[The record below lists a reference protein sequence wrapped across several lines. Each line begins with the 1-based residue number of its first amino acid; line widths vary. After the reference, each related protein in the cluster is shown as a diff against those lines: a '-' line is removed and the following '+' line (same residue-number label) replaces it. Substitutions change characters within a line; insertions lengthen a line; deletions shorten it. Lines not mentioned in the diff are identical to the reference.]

1 MLYGVWMHCV
11 LSVSWWAFELFAL
24 SSYFRIMLQQ
34 MFTCCSHCERCQC
47 HGREAGAWD
56 WQWSFSC
63 CVFTPLLLTHSFWGL
78 CSGVGA
84 SLASVACWQAQE
96 DKNEKG
102 GFSIFLPDHPLGEC
116 LVPCMVTIATLI
128 VFVHRYMIAQLCPP
142 IRKAAVS
149 RCFCTRPFGSPFHRS
164 FNTQS

>member
-63 CVFTPLLLTHSFWGL
+63 CVFTPLLLSCL
-78 CSGVGA
+78 CCLLTGPGRQK
-84 SLASVACWQAQE
+84 WE
-96 DKNEKG
+96 G
-102 GFSIFLPDHPLGEC
+102 WFLYL
-116 LVPCMVTIATLI
+116 
-128 VFVHRYMIAQLCPP
+128 
-142 IRKAAVS
+142 S
-149 RCFCTRPFGSPFHRS
+149 TRPSTWGMPGSLYGYHSNFDSFCPQIHDCSALSSHQKSSSQQVLLHQALWKPFP
-164 FNTQS
+164 QIL